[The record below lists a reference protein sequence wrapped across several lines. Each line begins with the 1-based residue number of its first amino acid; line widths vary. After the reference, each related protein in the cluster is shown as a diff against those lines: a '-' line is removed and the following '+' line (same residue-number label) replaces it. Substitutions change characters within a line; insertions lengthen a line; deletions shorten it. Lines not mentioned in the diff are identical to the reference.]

1 MAKQHPVHALRAN
14 LEAARLKAIEAL
26 AATNGP
32 YSPDTLHQL
41 ASLQAALT
49 AVTEAIVTHGPAV
62 GWGSESEGLD

>member
-1 MAKQHPVHALRAN
+1 MAKQHPVHVLRAN

-32 YSPDTLHQL
+32 YAPDALHQL

-49 AVTEAIVTHGPAV
+49 AVSDAIVTHGPAV

>member
-26 AATNGP
+26 AETNGP
-32 YSPDTLHQL
+32 YSPDALHQL

-49 AVTEAIVTHGPAV
+49 AVSEAIVTQGPAV
-62 GWGSESEGLD
+62 GGGSSEGLD